1 MCFVGLSTVHT
12 VLYIISLR
20 VHSDSTV
27 HSGLYSVYQLSFD
40 VMSSFTDFVNL
51 GVLSCTVQQ
60 KFLFHGEFYCFVKIP
75 VLILRPQ
82 TANNKTHHTPYLNFF
97 MKM

>member
-1 MCFVGLSTVHT
+1 MLCWSIYFILLVYEYTVT
-12 VLYIISLR
+12 VVYS
-20 VHSDSTV
+20 VHSV
-27 HSGLYSVYQLSFD
+27 LYSVYQLSFD
-40 VMSSFTDFVNL
+40 VMSSFTDFNNL
-51 GVLSCTVQQ
+51 GFLSCTVQQ